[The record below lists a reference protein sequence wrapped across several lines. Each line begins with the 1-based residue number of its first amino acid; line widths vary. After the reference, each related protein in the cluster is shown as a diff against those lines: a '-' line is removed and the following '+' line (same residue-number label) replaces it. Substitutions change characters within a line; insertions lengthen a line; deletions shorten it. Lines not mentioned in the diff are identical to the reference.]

1 MHHKQIWHGHMAIDT
16 LYIPAFTLETVFLDK
31 DTGEPLSGGKVEFF
45 RDSQRAT
52 QKPVY
57 QITGVEPNYTFTQLP
72 NPMILSSIGTFEDT
86 LGNPVVPYFL
96 PYDGTS
102 IDLYYVTVKSAGDV
116 AQFTR
121 EAVPYVNA
129 SGSSTSSSSDSGNQI
144 ANPQFVEVLFSG
156 NGPAIYNVSGSQ
168 VTPVAPGW
176 DLVTSGTGT
185 VTATR
190 LDNLSTTAPSN
201 PPYALQLVSSGL
213 TGTYQ
218 LRQRLA
224 NSPRLA
230 ANQFVGAYFVGSAT
244 GSSAAVTMKYVPSS
258 GTSHTLISTTFP
270 ATGVITAVQ
279 PTNTSITGTIN
290 SNAATTGY
298 VDIILEIQA
307 GVTVALSSIQLIPL
321 ASSTELFAFEE
332 ETSQRQID
340 HLFHYYKPQLEYKPI
355 QSYLVGWDFPF
366 NPAQFLGDTIAASP
380 TFNVGANKSAYA
392 WDQTII
398 FQSANLGVSV
408 ARTSGGD
415 LQLSAAADCQLAL
428 VQYLGRKEARALL
441 SNPLSVNVLG
451 KASASRNFTVSLWY
465 TANTTLPD
473 LNSPNYNSIVLA
485 LDTNGYPSSQNN
497 GVSPWVEIPR
507 GKQPQAKGA
516 LTTTQ
521 ADIGFTGWDISTDA
535 AIDTAEYFAIVVGT
549 SALTTGDTVT
559 FSSISL
565 VPGQIP
571 TRPAPKTLNES
582 LADCEYYYEKTYN
595 SGVVPGAV
603 TLNGVNAAPMN
614 AIPSGGTTLLC
625 TSPFSLQWRT
635 EKRVNQ
641 SNIVF
646 YNEAGTANALV
657 AILYY
662 NGSAVSSTLPGIS
675 AWSLASVGEKYA
687 AYVPNSSSPTLAT
700 TAAVNLPSSGY
711 IRFHNTIDARLGI
724 VV

>member
-1 MHHKQIWHGHMAIDT
+1 MHHKQIRHGPMAIDT

-31 DTGEPLSGGKVEFF
+31 DTGEPLSGGEAEFF

-57 QITGVEPNYTFTQLP
+57 QITGTEPNYTFTQLP
-72 NPMILSSIGTFEDT
+72 NPMILSSIGTFEDS

-96 PYDGTS
+96 PYDGTDV
-102 IDLYYVTVKSAGDV
+102 DLYYVTVKSAGDV

-121 EAVPYVNA
+121 EAVPYVVP
-129 SGSSTSSSSDSGNQI
+129 SSSSGSGAFDSGNQI

-168 VTPVAPGW
+168 VTPIAPGW
-176 DLVTSGTGT
+176 DLVTSGTGAVT
-185 VTATR
+185 VTR

-201 PPYALQLVSSGL
+201 PPYALQFVSSGL

-218 LRQRLA
+218 LRQRLE

-230 ANQFVGAYFVGSAT
+230 ANEFVGAYFVGSAT
-244 GSSAAVTMKYVPSS
+244 GSSAAVTMRYVPSS
-258 GTSHTLISTTFP
+258 GTAYALISASFP
-270 ATGVITAVQ
+270 AGGPFVAAG
-279 PTNTSITGTIN
+279 PTNTAINGTIN
-290 SNAATTGY
+290 STAATTGY

-321 ASSTELFAFEE
+321 ATSTELFAFEE

-355 QSYLVGWDFPF
+355 QSYLVGWDFPL

-473 LNSPNYNSIVLA
+473 LNSPSYNSIVLA

-614 AIPSGGTTLLC
+614 AIPSGGNTLLC

-662 NGSAVSSTLPGIS
+662 NGSAVSSTTPGIS
-675 AWSLASVGEKYA
+675 AWSLSSVGDKYA
-687 AYVPNSSSPTLAT
+687 SYVPNSSSPTLAT
-700 TAAVNLPSSGY
+700 NAAVNLPSSGY